1 MSDKRLLNLHL
12 QIITNR
18 MKQIFSAIFIF
29 GTISFANAQAT
40 KKLVKKAPVKKIAHE
55 TPKAEEPRKD
65 NFAVM
70 ETQEVRFK
78 GTDEELVTYFMQNI
92 KFDSSSIKANAEGE
106 VMLSFVVN
114 FDSTVVNPSVV
125 HKFGYNVDDQM
136 IELVKKLKFVPAK
149 MNGVLT
155 RSNHMISIPLR
166 AYAHE

>member
-1 MSDKRLLNLHL
+1 MKHLFIALFLLG
-12 QIITNR
+12 
-18 MKQIFSAIFIF
+18 S
-29 GTISFANAQAT
+29 ISYAFAQAP
-40 KKLVKKAPVKKIAHE
+40 KKVVKKVPVKKIAHE
-55 TPKAEEPRKD
+55 NHKIEEHRKD

-78 GTDEELVTYFMQNI
+78 GTDEELVTYFMKNV
-92 KFDSSSIKANAEGE
+92 KYDSASIKANAEGE

-125 HKFGYNVDDQM
+125 HKFGYNVDEQM
-136 IELVKKLKFVPAK
+136 VELVKKLKFVPAK